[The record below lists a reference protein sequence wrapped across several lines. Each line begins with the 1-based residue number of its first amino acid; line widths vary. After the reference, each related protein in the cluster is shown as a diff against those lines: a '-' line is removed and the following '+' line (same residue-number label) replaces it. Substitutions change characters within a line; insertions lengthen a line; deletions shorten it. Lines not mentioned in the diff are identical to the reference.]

1 MSDQDSSSQQYRLF
15 GGHENTATAASPCGK
30 TYPAPSAV
38 TRARTLLKYCD
49 YLLALTSHVQKSG
62 ATLEFHSVRKGLL
75 NGGCVMLN
83 FMEYPNVVE
92 GSLLWQILETG
103 PVGNRFYLSPRA
115 CSGILNRAQKRGKT
129 LPPKLEQA
137 LKQVASQENSVP
149 MI

>member
-1 MSDQDSSSQQYRLF
+1 MSDQDCSSQQYRLF
-15 GGHENTATAASPCGK
+15 GGPESTEAAGSPSGK
-30 TYPAPSAV
+30 MSPEPSAV

-49 YLLALTSHVQKSG
+49 YLLALTSHAPKNG
-62 ATLEFHSVRKGLL
+62 GTLEFHSVRKGLL

-103 PVGNRFYLSPRA
+103 PVENRFYLSPRA
-115 CSGILNRAQKRGKT
+115 CSGILNRAKKRGKT

-137 LKQVASQENSVP
+137 LKQVALKEN
-149 MI
+149 